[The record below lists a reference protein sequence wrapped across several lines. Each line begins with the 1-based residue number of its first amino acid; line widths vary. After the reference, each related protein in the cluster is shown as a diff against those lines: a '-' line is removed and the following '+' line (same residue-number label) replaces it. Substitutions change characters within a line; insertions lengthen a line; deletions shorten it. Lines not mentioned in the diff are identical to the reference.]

1 MSGSELINRIKL
13 GGMEN
18 PVRGFLH
25 GVAAVMSLVGV
36 GVLAVIGEAGPG
48 LRTVLVIYGLSLVT
62 LFTASSLYHSIP
74 WTERWKDRLRRLDHS
89 AIFLVVA
96 ASFTPVAVV
105 ALDGWWQGVFLG
117 LVWLAA
123 AAGIVLKWVERRV
136 RLGPSVT
143 IQSVMGWAAVIPMYQ
158 IARNLGVDTV
168 VWLAVGGLLY
178 TIGMVFLLT
187 KWPRM
192 FPRVFGYHEL
202 FHVMVVVAAAIHFGV
217 IVTKVIPA
225 A

>member
-1 MSGSELINRIKL
+1 
-13 GGMEN
+13 MEN

-25 GVAAVMSLVGV
+25 GAAAVLSLVGL
-36 GVLAVIGEAGPG
+36 GVLAVIGDVGPG
-48 LRTVLVIYGLSLVT
+48 LRAVLVVYGLSLVV
-62 LFTASSLYHSIP
+62 LFTSSSLYHSIP
-74 WTERWKDRLRRLDHS
+74 WTERWKQRLRRLDHS

-96 ASFTPVAVV
+96 ASFTPFAVV

-123 AAGIVLKWVERRV
+123 VTGIALKWIERRV
-136 RLGPSVT
+136 RIGPSVT

-158 IARNLGVDTV
+158 IARSLGVDTV
-168 VWLAVGGLLY
+168 VWLGVGGLLY
-178 TIGMVFLLT
+178 TVGMVFFLT
-187 KWPRM
+187 KWPKM

-202 FHVMVVVAAAIHFGV
+202 FHVMVVAAAAIHYGV
-217 IVTKVIPA
+217 IITRVVPA